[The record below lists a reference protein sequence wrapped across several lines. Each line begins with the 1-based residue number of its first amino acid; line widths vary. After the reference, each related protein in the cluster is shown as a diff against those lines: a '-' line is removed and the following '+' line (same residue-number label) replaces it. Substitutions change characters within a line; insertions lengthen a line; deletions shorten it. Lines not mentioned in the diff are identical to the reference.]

1 MCEPNRETFAV
12 CRAVKHLHFL
22 FGVFF
27 LYILYIFFASYA
39 LNQADTLA
47 IKLTNASDEQFT
59 SAQQQQ
65 RPLVDLPI
73 HWLEW

>member
-1 MCEPNRETFAV
+1 MY
-12 CRAVKHLHFL
+12 FL
-22 FGVFF
+22 
-27 LYILYIFFASYA
+27 ASYA

-65 RPLVDLPI
+65 RPVDLPI
-73 HWLEW
+73 HWLQW